1 MYEGGVII
9 LKVNTKKFYHILYSA
24 SSVGGSW
31 VQIPRGPAA
40 VKPECPAD
48 ERGILSTSD
57 GDGASV
63 GMYPRRVSRGE
74 FFCICVFL

>member
-9 LKVNTKKFYHILYSA
+9 IKVNTKKFYHILYSA
-24 SSVGGSW
+24 SSVGGSR

-48 ERGILSTSD
+48 ERGILSEKWQFMVVVDQS
-57 GDGASV
+57 GSMAESV
-63 GMYPRRVSRGE
+63 KIGRAHV
-74 FFCICVFL
+74 